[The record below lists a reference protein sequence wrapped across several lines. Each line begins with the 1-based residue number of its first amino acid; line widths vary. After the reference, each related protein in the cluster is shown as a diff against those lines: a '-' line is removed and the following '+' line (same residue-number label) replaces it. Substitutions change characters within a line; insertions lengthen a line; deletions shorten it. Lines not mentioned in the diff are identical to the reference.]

1 MKSKV
6 LFVIAL
12 LMCCST
18 LANADRQPSPDP
30 ARPWM
35 TGESSNMPVKPA
47 NPNPV
52 MPMNISDEHGKPL
65 PKVINE
71 DEPITVMANSDIF
84 FDETPTSSLT
94 SNCTFNGARWLA
106 KPKAL
111 WFLNDWT
118 KKTKS
123 SVTTTYEIAPN
134 QMVVVPRTPCN
145 RGAIS
150 CFTSRKMIYV
160 RDEDGKKIVC
170 FAASSDMRRIVVKDI
185 TPPTCGLEISVT
197 DGGTG
202 KCWAAENPPDHFPLP
217 KTADVCFSG
226 TLFNAPD
233 EPKVVEGFGLGM
245 DMIVSDEEA
254 ISLKK
259 TDVIK
264 VRVIGGDNYKL
275 DNEKIRFG
283 VCAAAGGEPTSVSP
297 ENAEEIDFTK
307 FLIPEKPYL
316 FLDASD
322 VAGNRQTLF
331 IPLKFE

>member
-1 MKSKV
+1 M
-6 LFVIAL
+6 AL
-12 LMCCST
+12 LMCCGT
-18 LANADRQPSPDP
+18 LASAEVKPSPDP
-30 ARPWM
+30 ERPWM
-35 TGESSNMPVKPA
+35 TGDSTNMPTKPA

-52 MPMNISDEHGKPL
+52 MPMHICDENGKPL
-65 PKVINE
+65 PNIINE
-71 DEPITVMANSDIF
+71 DEPLTVMANSEIF

-94 SNCTFNGARWLA
+94 SNCTFNGAQWLT
-106 KPKAL
+106 KKTKAL
-111 WFLNDWT
+111 WFLNDWA
-118 KKTKS
+118 KKS
-123 SVTTTYEIAPN
+123 SSAITTTTQLAPN
-134 QMVVVPRTPCN
+134 QMIVIPKTPCN

-150 CFTSRKMIYV
+150 CFASRKMSYI
-160 RDEDGKKIVC
+160 RDDDGKKIVC
-170 FAASSDMRRIVVKDI
+170 FACSSDMRRVIVKDI
-185 TPPTCGLEISVT
+185 TPPTCGLEISIV
-197 DGGTG
+197 DGASG

-226 TLFNAPD
+226 VLFNAPD
-233 EPKVVEGFGLGM
+233 EPKVIEGFGLGT
-245 DMIVSDEEA
+245 DMIVSEEEA
-254 ISLKK
+254 ITIKK
-259 TDVIK
+259 TDVLK

-331 IPLKFE
+331 IPLIVE